1 MKDKLENALYMA
13 VFVWMCMKET
23 VLNTPWM
30 MFVLGIIAALGIAAF
45 FSIL

>member
-30 MFVLGIIAALGIAAF
+30 MFVLGGVLALAAALFFGI
-45 FSIL
+45 L